1 MNRRSIMGKFAGLIA
16 LAFIASVCFF
26 FLSYSISNF
35 IIDRISDARIEESI
49 VSELETYVEENR
61 LRPESRKELWRWCR
75 KGEVDIEVFV
85 DGHLVFS
92 SIFDVNN
99 KQYNMEESEREK
111 EKARQVRF
119 GDVQADVVF
128 YPYYHMYDKARAVEI
143 VATILLFFAIIVIGV
158 RKEIEYIHLITEEI
172 QVLEGGDLTREITVR
187 GDDEITTLAESVNEF
202 RESMLNQMAMIEQL
216 EKSNRRTLAEIA
228 HDLRTPLTSLIMYLD
243 FAQKEIEGREPTA
256 ELYLTR
262 AGEKSVRLKNL
273 LDENYCYTTMQD
285 YFLMEKTKEPAYEV
299 LRGFMGDINSGLE
312 REGFFVRSEI
322 SFGHSEILV
331 QRDAV
336 ARVFGNLMSNI
347 IKYASKEDEVLVCCE
362 EQDKFVVV
370 TAVNKVRV
378 FEGEKPESTGFG
390 SRISKRLMEEMSGDY
405 STEESDGTFTTTLRF
420 LKV

>member
-1 MNRRSIMGKFAGLIA
+1 M
-16 LAFIASVCFF
+16 
-26 FLSYSISNF
+26 
-35 IIDRISDARIEESI
+35 
-49 VSELETYVEENR
+49 
-61 LRPESRKELWRWCR
+61 
-75 KGEVDIEVFV
+75 
-85 DGHLVFS
+85 
-92 SIFDVNN
+92 NN

-243 FAQKEIEGREPTA
+243 FAQKEIEGRETTA
-256 ELYLTR
+256 ELYLAR
-262 AGEKSVRLKNL
+262 AREKSARLKNL
-273 LDENYCYTTMQD
+273 LDQNYSYTTMQD
-285 YFLMEKTKEPAYEV
+285 YFQMEKTEEPAYEV
-299 LRGFMGDINSGLE
+299 LRGFLGDINSGLE

-322 SFGHSEILV
+322 SFGHSRILV

-336 ARVFGNLMSNI
+336 GRVFGNLMTNI
-347 IKYASKEDEVLVCCE
+347 IKYASKEDEVLVCCRE
-362 EQDKFVVV
+362 RDKYVEV
-370 TAVNKVRV
+370 TAVNRVRI

-390 SRISKRLMEEMSGDY
+390 SRISKRLMEEMNGDY
-405 STEESDGTFTTTLRF
+405 SAEESDGTFTTTLRF
-420 LKV
+420 LKI

>member
-1 MNRRSIMGKFAGLIA
+1 
-16 LAFIASVCFF
+16 
-26 FLSYSISNF
+26 
-35 IIDRISDARIEESI
+35 
-49 VSELETYVEENR
+49 
-61 LRPESRKELWRWCR
+61 
-75 KGEVDIEVFV
+75 
-85 DGHLVFS
+85 
-92 SIFDVNN
+92 
-99 KQYNMEESEREK
+99 
-111 EKARQVRF
+111 
-119 GDVQADVVF
+119 
-128 YPYYHMYDKARAVEI
+128 
-143 VATILLFFAIIVIGV
+143 
-158 RKEIEYIHLITEEI
+158 
-172 QVLEGGDLTREITVR
+172 
-187 GDDEITTLAESVNEF
+187 
-202 RESMLNQMAMIEQL
+202 MAMIEQL

-347 IKYASKEDEVLVCCE
+347 IKYASKEDVVLVCCE

-390 SRISKRLMEEMSGDY
+390 SRISKRLMEEMGGDY
-405 STEESDGTFTTTLRF
+405 STEESGGFFTTTLRF
-420 LKV
+420 LKI

>member
-1 MNRRSIMGKFAGLIA
+1 M
-16 LAFIASVCFF
+16 
-26 FLSYSISNF
+26 
-35 IIDRISDARIEESI
+35 
-49 VSELETYVEENR
+49 SELETCVEENR

-299 LRGFMGDINSGLE
+299 LRGFLGDINSGLE

-390 SRISKRLMEEMSGDY
+390 SRISKRLMEEMNGDY
-405 STEESDGTFTTTLRF
+405 SAEESGGFFTTTLRF
-420 LKV
+420 LKT

>member
-1 MNRRSIMGKFAGLIA
+1 
-16 LAFIASVCFF
+16 
-26 FLSYSISNF
+26 
-35 IIDRISDARIEESI
+35 
-49 VSELETYVEENR
+49 
-61 LRPESRKELWRWCR
+61 
-75 KGEVDIEVFV
+75 
-85 DGHLVFS
+85 
-92 SIFDVNN
+92 
-99 KQYNMEESEREK
+99 
-111 EKARQVRF
+111 
-119 GDVQADVVF
+119 
-128 YPYYHMYDKARAVEI
+128 MYDKARAAETVI
-143 VATILLFFAIIVIGV
+143 ATLLFFVIIYIGI
-158 RKEIEYIHLITEEI
+158 RKKLEYIHLINEEI

-299 LRGFMGDINSGLE
+299 LRGFLGDINSGLE

-347 IKYASKEDEVLVCCE
+347 IKYASKEDVVLVCCE

-390 SRISKRLMEEMSGDY
+390 SRISKRLMEEMGGDY
-405 STEESDGTFTTTLRF
+405 STEESGGFFTTTLRF
-420 LKV
+420 LKT

>member
-1 MNRRSIMGKFAGLIA
+1 M
-16 LAFIASVCFF
+16 
-26 FLSYSISNF
+26 
-35 IIDRISDARIEESI
+35 
-49 VSELETYVEENR
+49 SELETYVEENR

-370 TAVNKVRV
+370 TAVNKVRG

-390 SRISKRLMEEMSGDY
+390 SRISKRLMEEMGGDY
-405 STEESDGTFTTTLRF
+405 STEESGGFFTTTLRF
-420 LKV
+420 LKT

>member
-1 MNRRSIMGKFAGLIA
+1 M
-16 LAFIASVCFF
+16 
-26 FLSYSISNF
+26 
-35 IIDRISDARIEESI
+35 
-49 VSELETYVEENR
+49 SELETYVEENR

-128 YPYYHMYDKARAVEI
+128 YPYYHMYDKARAVEL

-347 IKYASKEDEVLVCCE
+347 IKYASKEDVVLVCCE

-390 SRISKRLMEEMSGDY
+390 SRISKRLMEEMGGDY
-405 STEESDGTFTTTLRF
+405 STEESGGFFTTTLRF
-420 LKV
+420 LKI

>member
-16 LAFIASVCFF
+16 LAFIASVCLF
-26 FLSYSISNF
+26 FLSLNISNF

-85 DGHLVFS
+85 DGHLIFS

-128 YPYYHMYDKARAVEI
+128 YPYYHMYDKAGAVEI
-143 VATILLFFAIIVIGV
+143 AASILLFFAVIVIGV

-202 RESMLNQMAMIEQL
+202 RESMLNQLAMIEQL

-262 AGEKSVRLKNL
+262 AGEKSARLKNL

-299 LRGFMGDINSGLE
+299 LRGLLGDINSGLE

-347 IKYASKEDEVLVCCE
+347 IKYASKEDEVLVCCG
-362 EQDKFVVV
+362 EQDKYVVV

-390 SRISKRLMEEMSGDY
+390 SRISKRLMEEMSGEY
-405 STEESDGTFTTTLRF
+405 TTEESDGTFTTTLRF

>member
-1 MNRRSIMGKFAGLIA
+1 MGKFTGLIA
-16 LAFIASVCFF
+16 VTFILSVCLF
-26 FLSYSISNF
+26 FLSYDISNY
-35 IIDRISDARIEESI
+35 IIDRMSDAKIDENI
-49 VSELETYVEENR
+49 VSEFETYANENR
-61 LRPESRKELWRWCR
+61 LKPENRKELWKWCR
-75 KGEVDIEVFV
+75 TREVDIEVFV

-92 SIFDVNN
+92 SIFDVED
-99 KQYNMEESEREK
+99 KQYNMEETERDK
-111 EKARQVRF
+111 ENARQVQF

-128 YPYYHMYDKARAVEI
+128 YPYYHMYDKATAVEI
-143 VATILLFFAIIVIGV
+143 AASVLLFFIIIVIAV
-158 RKEIEYIHLITEEI
+158 RKEIRYIHLINEEL
-172 QVLEGGDLTREITVR
+172 QVLEGGDLTKKITVR
-187 GDDEITTLAESVNEF
+187 GDDEITMLAESVNEF

-390 SRISKRLMEEMSGDY
+390 SRISKRLMEEMNGDY
-405 STEESDGTFTTTLRF
+405 SAEESGGFFTTTLRF
-420 LKV
+420 LKT

>member
-16 LAFIASVCFF
+16 LAFIASVCLF
-26 FLSYSISNF
+26 FLSLNISNF

-75 KGEVDIEVFV
+75 KEEVDIEVFV
-85 DGHLVFS
+85 DGHLIFS

-128 YPYYHMYDKARAVEI
+128 YPYYHMYDKAGAVEL
-143 VATILLFFAIIVIGV
+143 AASILLFFAVIVIGV

-202 RESMLNQMAMIEQL
+202 RESMLNQLAMIEQL

-262 AGEKSVRLKNL
+262 AGEKSARLKNL

-299 LRGFMGDINSGLE
+299 LRGFLGDINSGLE

-347 IKYASKEDEVLVCCE
+347 IKYASKEDEVLVCCG
-362 EQDKFVVV
+362 EQDKYVVV

-390 SRISKRLMEEMSGDY
+390 SRISKRLMEEMSGEY
-405 STEESDGTFTTTLRF
+405 TTEESDGTFTTTLRF

>member
-1 MNRRSIMGKFAGLIA
+1 MNRRSSGRELTGLIA
-16 LAFIASVCFF
+16 LAFIAAICLF
-26 FLSYSISNF
+26 FLSYSISNY
-35 IIDRISDARIEESI
+35 IIDRMGDAKIDEKI
-49 VSELETYVEENR
+49 VSDLETCVREKR
-61 LRPESRKELWRWCR
+61 LKPESRKELWRWC
-75 KGEVDIEVFV
+75 KTGEVDIEVFV

-128 YPYYHMYDKARAVEI
+128 YPYYHMYDKARAVEL

-347 IKYASKEDEVLVCCE
+347 IKYASKEDVVLVCCE

-390 SRISKRLMEEMSGDY
+390 SRISKRLMEEMGGDY
-405 STEESDGTFTTTLRF
+405 STEESGGFFTTTLRF
-420 LKV
+420 LKI